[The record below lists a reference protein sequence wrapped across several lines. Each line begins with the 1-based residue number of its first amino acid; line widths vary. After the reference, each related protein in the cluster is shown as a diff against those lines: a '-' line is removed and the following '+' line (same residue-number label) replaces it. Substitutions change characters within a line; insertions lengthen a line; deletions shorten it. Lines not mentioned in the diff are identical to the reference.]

1 MTRREKLYFSG
12 VIKVSGCI
20 FGSVAK
26 SCRQGVDAILCVGI
40 GYKSADDA
48 ESVRN
53 ERTHKKK
60 QKKTSSIA
68 VDYIPVVSSPWLTS
82 NTNNNNNNL
91 RDEKKQNA
99 EEKTENDSLAF
110 VTPFLEWLFFST
122 ATTYYYLQ
130 TKTDIST
137 TIISGGFSLFMSSLF
152 FSLLSRLGGGGR
164 RGDQCLLWSHTK

>member
-26 SCRQGVDAILCVGI
+26 SRRQGVDAILCVGS

-53 ERTHKKK
+53 ERTHKKTEK
-60 QKKTSSIA
+60 DIIDRCRLYTSS
-68 VDYIPVVSSPWLTS
+68 PCLTS
-82 NTNNNNNNL
+82 NNNNNL

-137 TIISGGFSLFMSSLF
+137 TVISGGFSLFMSSLF
-152 FSLLSRLGGGGR
+152 FPPLP
-164 RGDQCLLWSHTK
+164 WWWWW